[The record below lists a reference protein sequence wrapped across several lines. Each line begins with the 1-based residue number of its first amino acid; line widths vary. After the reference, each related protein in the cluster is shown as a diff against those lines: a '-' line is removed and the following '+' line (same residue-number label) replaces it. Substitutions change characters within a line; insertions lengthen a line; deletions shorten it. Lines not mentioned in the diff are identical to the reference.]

1 MGKRILV
8 VDDERDILEFVGY
21 NLSREGYEVYT
32 AENGEV
38 ALRIAEQVRPHL
50 ILLDSM
56 MPVMDGPQ
64 TCEAIRRHPLLK
76 DTMVV
81 FLSAVDEEE
90 KQVNSYKSGADDY
103 ITKPVRMRVL
113 CSRVGAIMKRLD
125 ERKTMESIGIEIDE
139 ARHAIITPQ
148 GEEILP
154 RKEFEILQLLRSQ
167 PDKLFTRDE
176 IYKRVWGDEIVVG
189 ERTLD
194 VHIRRLR
201 RKLGDDRI
209 ATIKGVGYMYK
220 A

>member
-56 MPVMDGPQ
+56 MPVMDGAQ

-125 ERKTMESIGIEIDE
+125 EREAAESVGVEIDE
-139 ARHAIITPQ
+139 ARHVIITPQ
-148 GEEILP
+148 GEEVLP

-167 PDKLFTRDE
+167 PDKLFTREE